1 MSRLSEV
8 DRFSLS
14 AVLNENVS
22 LENLCLYYIILFL
35 SVV

>member
-22 LENLCLYYIILFL
+22 LENLYLYYIILFL